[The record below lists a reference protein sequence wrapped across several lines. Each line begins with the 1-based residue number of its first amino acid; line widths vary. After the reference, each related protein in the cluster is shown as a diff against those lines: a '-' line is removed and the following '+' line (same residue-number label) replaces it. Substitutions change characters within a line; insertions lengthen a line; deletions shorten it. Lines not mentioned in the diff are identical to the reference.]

1 MKIIPKFQEG
11 NWWESDSSLRY
22 VDPESYLK
30 NYDLSKIVN
39 PYDYGA
45 AWTSSVLGKNTGRY
59 QRNNFSKEQMAAI
72 ENNPYYKSFTD
83 ALYTNNT
90 HQQLSDFGKQF
101 LRAND
106 RNLPES
112 LRFYNSDGTLKETFT
127 TRGKDAWNRNTAGTR
142 NTAER
147 SYWGRTD
154 NTGGGQ
160 HNIAVQTQKR
170 YYINVPGGRKWV
182 DAEVAESG
190 RYNLRPDDEE
200 KVNNLLYRQD
210 FELIGLKNNSEV
222 SPADANSAAKTQTQD
237 KVQQD
242 PDGTGD
248 SDGPSDVGAK
258 TAKLKS
264 LNNGTNKFSWLK
276 PAFLGGLRVAVDN
289 YLTSKAIEEY
299 NPQPPLLDPKQFHK
313 AVYGDY
319 IAKRLGEQ
327 QSARYQSMASRPM
340 TSDGSLQLAGQ
351 LEAVDRGNQA
361 MLQGQMRDAQQ
372 YYATRDAALDQAKE
386 NLYNRVDISNL
397 NRQTLA
403 QYNREKEQLKYQ
415 GKISNAQNWDR
426 FASIWEDRALAKYD
440 YEEQKKRN
448 MQEQMDAL
456 SDQLGVDDSAYKVKF
471 DQYRDAVLRGDSA
484 AASKLEAELVNLKKK
499 MQLQVYRNMGDRV
512 GITWNKY
519 WNDIFKRDGINSI
532 KNGGTLRK
540 FQAGGGF
547 PTVQW
552 TPLMG
557 QPYHTYL
564 SLLMSGQSGASS
576 ASSKS
581 SSSSNVEKEQS
592 SLLKSMIETLKS
604 GELLPSDMEV
614 ISAQLSNFFDIQK
627 YALGDTDLDT
637 IYRGYIGVLNQVNR
651 AKYSANSVKEAK
663 THLDSNKALNS
674 YAVTQDGEV
683 WVGKVNTQEM
693 GKISVNDAVKVLNG
707 ELPGY
712 RILTNADL
720 LEVRAKLPSQA
731 FSDGMIMESAT
742 SGTSM
747 EAIAQYVQ
755 KFIGQLGTDKQSRDL
770 FTRDFG
776 SNAEQGITV
785 INNLKSRGFTDNEAN
800 ALVQAL
806 SGAGGINSLLEANI
820 ATESQLNQAKSALT
834 ALFRSLPPNMQALL
848 YLQGRGEAGGSEI
861 LTNLVLKG
869 TSSNFKVG
877 INDVTPFNPDGTL
890 GSSSKTGKGSS
901 GSSSGSDDAQDRTLT
916 DIQRGIGG
924 TSDRLV
930 INPGTKSQFE
940 VDVTNYQVPGA
951 YTTGNLEDIL
961 NESKLTGIAIKTNI
975 YFGDQKLPTERLG
988 DIAYLGRGF
997 SRAILPIK
1005 KDGSPDLSII
1015 DRYETAC
1022 DNTRKKGFDP
1032 IKIMNGQ
1039 ETRAEALKVFSS
1051 ELQQVELYDLI
1062 NRETGLPNLSKVGV
1076 FLVTEGLGSSK
1087 AGLQPSTYVKLKED
1101 ADYDLMAQLLSKKGP
1116 DGKIQE
1122 YELDRPDWGGLFP
1135 GDLFGMYD
1143 SIYEGT
1149 IYIPISINELQGSTA
1164 AGNKL
1169 KTSTAETMERGYQ
1182 RFEKLRQYN
1191 PGSGTPDNILSQ

>member
-11 NWWESDSSLRY
+11 GWWESDSSLRY
-22 VDPESYLK
+22 VTDPESYLK
-30 NYDLSKIVN
+30 NYDLSRIVN
-39 PYDYGA
+39 PYNYGA
-45 AWTSSVLGKNTGRY
+45 AWTSSVLGRNTGRY
-59 QRNNFSKEQMAAI
+59 QRNNFSKEQMAEI
-72 ENNPYYKSFTD
+72 ENRPYYKNFTD
-83 ALYTNNT
+83 ALYTDNT

-101 LRAND
+101 LKAND
-106 RNLPES
+106 KNLPES
-112 LRFYNSDGTLKETFT
+112 LRFYNSDGTLKENFT
-127 TRGKDAWNRNTAGTR
+127 TVGKDAWNRNTAGTR
-142 NTAER
+142 NTAAR

-160 HNIAVQTQKR
+160 HNIAPQTQKR
-170 YYINVPGGRKWV
+170 YYITTPNGRKWV

-190 RYNLRPDDEE
+190 RYNLRPDNEE

-210 FELIGLKNNSEV
+210 FELTGLKDNPEV
-222 SPADANSAAKTQTQD
+222 SSDNAQKEDNSTQKQETA
-237 KVQQD
+237 QQD
-242 PDGTGD
+242 SDGTG
-248 SDGPSDVGAK
+248 DVGAK

-471 DQYRDAVLRGDSA
+471 DQYRDAISRGDSA
-484 AASKLEAELVNLKKK
+484 AASKLEAELINLKKK

-519 WNDIFKRDGINSI
+519 WDDIFKRDGIKSI

-800 ALVQAL
+800 ALAQAL
-806 SGAGGINSLLEANI
+806 SGTGGINSLLEANI

-834 ALFRSLPPNMQALL
+834 ALLHSLPPNMQALL

-901 GSSSGSDDAQDRTLT
+901 GSSSDKYTMSTMAQWINGMGEKLTFNINPEKNNDTAWQVTGNTMPLT
-916 DIQRGIGG
+916 DMSDKSMEGAFTLQDISGNSTLDLQHAYIGNTKITQLGLGKVLLTDPNITRVALPVTVDSLGGVKPDFDRLKKISEINKNLKARGIP
-924 TSDRLV
+924 TDYEFDHTPTPQERERIIKP
-930 INPGTKSQFE
+930 INK
-940 VDVTNYQVPGA
+940 A
-951 YTTGNLEDIL
+951 YTDKGLPPKYNENTGKLNFGKYKYFGLIKGYAPNSALDQSNEFNQDLVKTLSGEEREAFESRIKQIDENFKFDNPWYSFITGGEDVYEGIIFIPL
-961 NESKLTGIAIKTNI
+961 RDNIFNSQAGKGSSYAPGSPSTMQAIDNAQQMNEAIKEQGGVNPI
-975 YFGDQKLPTERLG
+975 
-988 DIAYLGRGF
+988 GRKNF
-997 SRAILPIK
+997 
-1005 KDGSPDLSII
+1005 
-1015 DRYETAC
+1015 
-1022 DNTRKKGFDP
+1022 N
-1032 IKIMNGQ
+1032 
-1039 ETRAEALKVFSS
+1039 
-1051 ELQQVELYDLI
+1051 
-1062 NRETGLPNLSKVGV
+1062 
-1076 FLVTEGLGSSK
+1076 
-1087 AGLQPSTYVKLKED
+1087 
-1101 ADYDLMAQLLSKKGP
+1101 
-1116 DGKIQE
+1116 
-1122 YELDRPDWGGLFP
+1122 
-1135 GDLFGMYD
+1135 
-1143 SIYEGT
+1143 
-1149 IYIPISINELQGSTA
+1149 
-1164 AGNKL
+1164 
-1169 KTSTAETMERGYQ
+1169 
-1182 RFEKLRQYN
+1182 
-1191 PGSGTPDNILSQ
+1191 